1 MRRLIVVSLIALA
14 ALVLTPSALSS
25 APTITRTPID
35 LTFADDVDCG
45 FPVQIHIVG
54 TQLTILS
61 TVQGD
66 LREFD
71 AFPNSR
77 ATLTNLDTGRA
88 IAVSIAGPGH
98 ISLGADGSF
107 SFVGT
112 GPTLFFLDPANP
124 GITSFNGRY
133 FVSFDAQGNLT
144 FSMVGAT
151 RDLCAELTA

>member
-45 FPVQIHIVG
+45 
-54 TQLTILS
+54 
-61 TVQGD
+61 
-66 LREFD
+66 
-71 AFPNSR
+71 FPNSR

>member
-1 MRRLIVVSLIALA
+1 MRRLVVVSFIALA
-14 ALVLTPSALSS
+14 ALVLAPGALSS
-25 APTITRTPID
+25 PPTITRTPID
-35 LTFADDVDCG
+35 LTVVDDVDCG
-45 FPVQIHIVG
+45 FPVEIHIVG

-77 ATLTNLDTGRA
+77 ATLTNLDTGTTITA
-88 IAVSIAGPGH
+88 SIAGPGH
-98 ISLGADGSF
+98 ITLGADGSF
-107 SFVGT
+107 TFVGT
-112 GPTLFFLDPANP
+112 GPTLFFFGENP
-124 GITSFNGRY
+124 GITSFDGRY

-151 RDLCAELTA
+151 RDLCAELAA